1 MPDTNSTPIKRG
13 LSLAVGWLADR
24 RVPAPLRRFVYSGY
38 CRLTGA
44 DPGEARLALVA
55 YPSLGAFF
63 VRHLKTDARQWN
75 MDPSA
80 LPAPCDGR
88 IQDVRR
94 IEADTI
100 LQAKGRPYSVA
111 ELLGDPSAAQ
121 ALEGGW
127 AWTIY
132 LSPSDYH
139 RVHTPTAGSLEG
151 VRWLGSARHSVAPKV
166 LARRPRVFV
175 ENERA
180 VLSMESGE
188 TRYQLV
194 MVGALNVGRIRVVGV
209 EPLGNPATGSGTGR
223 DVNQKPAFARGD
235 ELARFEMG
243 STVVLLFP
251 PNSAKPLLNLKPE
264 DVVRMGSSIGTLD
277 CTEET

>member
-1 MPDTNSTPIKRG
+1 MATPLKRRF
-13 LSLAVGWLADR
+13 SHATGWLADR
-24 RVPAPLRRFVYSGY
+24 RVPIPLRRLVYGSY
-38 CRLTGA
+38 CRFTGA
-44 DPGEARLALVA
+44 DPGEARLALKA

-63 VRHLKTDARQWN
+63 VRQLKPDARPWV
-75 MDPSA
+75 DKPECLPS
-80 LPAPCDGR
+80 PCDGHF
-88 IQDVRR
+88 QDIRR
-94 IEADTI
+94 IEAGTI
-100 LQAKGRPYSVA
+100 LQAKGHPYA
-111 ELLGDPSAAQ
+111 LDELLGNEEDAQ

-139 RVHTPTAGSLEG
+139 RVHTPETAELIA

-180 VLSMESGE
+180 VLTMYSNRA
-188 TRYQLV
+188 RYHLV

-209 EPLGNPATGSGTGR
+209 KHLGQPVPTAGTGR
-223 DVNQKPAFARGD
+223 SVKSFPVFRRGD

-251 PNSAKPLLNLKPE
+251 PQTVRPLPSFCQGE
-264 DVVRMGSSIGTLD
+264 AVRMGRPIGSFPAFSPTP
-277 CTEET
+277 